1 VRVTGRGNREIPL
14 ANYLHR
20 ADWLGYDARHARQ
33 PVPGRPITRARTG
46 QSGAAG
52 CKGEKSEEEGERVA
66 DKRGPDV
73 SERGEKKGGGESWA
87 AQLDDLMSL
96 LGWAGSG

>member
-20 ADWLGYDARHARQ
+20 ADWLGY
-33 PVPGRPITRARTG
+33 VG